1 MRKSA
6 LLVLPMLAGLS
17 AGAFAA
23 TEVIHQKGR
32 IFSSENVA
40 IKKGEK
46 LVFLNDD
53 SVPHN
58 IYSASMGNEF
68 NLGSQ
73 LPGASTDVSFNEAGE
88 VQVKCAIHPR
98 MTMTVNVIN

>member
-1 MRKSA
+1 MQKSA

-17 AGAFAA
+17 VGAFAA

-58 IYSASMGNEF
+58 IYSASKGNEF

-73 LPGASTDVSFNEAGE
+73 PPGASTDVSFNEAGE

-98 MTMTVNVIN
+98 MMMTVKVIN